1 MFGLRLAR
9 KVRRDVRREVR
20 CEVRRDVRC
29 DATNGY
35 RLREVIPL
43 QCRES
48 AAGCPNRA
56 FRDRIVLHVPMA
68 DTA

>member
-1 MFGLRLAR
+1 LFGRRLAR
-9 KVRRDVRREVR
+9 EVRWEVRRD
-20 CEVRRDVRC
+20 VRRDVRC

-48 AAGCPNRA
+48 AAGCPDRA